1 MKECSFIIF
10 SQFHYLDHIY
20 FQRKKQN
27 FNSVDHVQLV
37 FLRVPFVSDVGN
49 WSKAG
54 ILQQNEWDTW
64 PVCPTPSI
72 TERVQIALGFWQ
84 TQI

>member
-1 MKECSFIIF
+1 MKE
-10 SQFHYLDHIY
+10 FHYLDYIN

-27 FNSVDHVQLV
+27 FNFVEHVQLV
-37 FLRVPFVSDVGN
+37 FLQVRLVSDIGN
-49 WSKAG
+49 WSKAAL
-54 ILQQNEWDTW
+54 LQQNKWNTC

-84 TQI
+84 TQISIDTSKHL